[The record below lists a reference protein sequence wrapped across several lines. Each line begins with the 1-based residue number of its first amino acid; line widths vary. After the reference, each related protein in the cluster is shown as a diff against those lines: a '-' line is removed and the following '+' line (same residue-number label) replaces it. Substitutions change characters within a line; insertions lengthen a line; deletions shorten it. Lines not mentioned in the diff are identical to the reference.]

1 MICSEMDLLGT
12 NRNRRGKLQ
21 SSLLFLGTAAISGI
35 LFNLLFFQLYAPYHH
50 PVVIS
55 DSVIQPNK
63 CEAPQGPSISPLQ
76 WQPLDD
82 KNLGELR
89 TMIATTRGYYARDW
103 SLGLGWNNMR
113 YIVEASLLH
122 AQLLNR
128 TLVIPSFVYAR
139 ACEYE
144 L

>member
-1 MICSEMDLLGT
+1 MELLGT
-12 NRNRRGKLQ
+12 SRNRRTKLQ

-35 LFNLLFFQLYAPYHH
+35 LFNLLFFQLYAPYHR
-50 PVVIS
+50 
-55 DSVIQPNK
+55 SVSPPEIKNEPDK
-63 CEAPQGPSISPLQ
+63 CEIPEGPPVSPLQ
-76 WQPLDD
+76 WQPLAD
-82 KNLGELR
+82 KNLDELR
-89 TMIATTRGYYARDW
+89 EMIATTKGYYVRDW

>member
-1 MICSEMDLLGT
+1 LA
-12 NRNRRGKLQ
+12 
-21 SSLLFLGTAAISGI
+21 TAAISGI

-50 PVVIS
+50 PVVVS
-55 DSVIQPNK
+55 DSVIQPER
-63 CEAPQGPSISPLQ
+63 CEIAHGPSVSPLQ
-76 WQPLDD
+76 WQRLND
-82 KNLGELR
+82 KNLDELGA
-89 TMIATTRGYYARDW
+89 MVATTKGYYARDW
-103 SLGLGWNNMR
+103 SLGLGWNNIR
-113 YIVEASLLH
+113 YIVEAALLH